1 MLSLLLNIIILPA
14 VPALHNWAVT
24 SIHILAINIRKDP
37 LCDEYPNRHQSDRT
51 SYKLRILLLYTPT
64 CLFVLLR

>member
-1 MLSLLLNIIILPA
+1 MLSLLLLPA
-14 VPALHNWAVT
+14 VSALHNWAVT

-37 LCDEYPNRHQSDRT
+37 LCEEYPNRQQSDRT